1 MGQDNWV
8 PEAFTCPVSLDR
20 PGRLDFEARWLLRPL
35 SLESLTLLGG
45 VSDSLVVFPP
55 LFFETLAGS
64 DVILPHYRCAT
75 THFPS
80 GPQKKPTTT
89 HTPGTEPLEPRSLR
103 QTSDTPEKRTV
114 EKPWLAWWTLTS
126 LPFAVSR
133 NFASRWKLVE
143 LS

>member
-1 MGQDNWV
+1 MSRSGRAHCVRWV
-8 PEAFTCPVSLDR
+8 AQLYQKTSLVLYRWVTQASSSGLPEAFTCPATLDRPGRLGARSLHSPVSLDR

-35 SLESLTLLGG
+35 
-45 VSDSLVVFPP
+45 SLVVFPP

-89 HTPGTEPLEPRSLR
+89 HTPGTEPLEPRSL
-103 QTSDTPEKRTV
+103 
-114 EKPWLAWWTLTS
+114 
-126 LPFAVSR
+126 
-133 NFASRWKLVE
+133 
-143 LS
+143 

>member
-1 MGQDNWV
+1 MTGQDNWTSRSLHSPISDGQVDWV

-35 SLESLTLLGG
+35 SL
-45 VSDSLVVFPP
+45 VVFPP

-64 DVILPHYRCAT
+64 DVILPHYLCAT

-89 HTPGTEPLEPRSLR
+89 HTPGTEPQEPRSLR
-103 QTSDTPEKRTV
+103 QTSDTPEKRAV

-126 LPFAVSR
+126 LPFAVS
-133 NFASRWKLVE
+133 
-143 LS
+143 